1 MVDVI
6 CRRSLCIFMCFLYI
20 LDQISGPRYLRLLA
34 PKVTWFIMGTSR
46 LCLYWFRIALLV
58 FLSSKMSF
66 IKVGF
71 ILFSVLNISIE
82 RLRSLVKF
90 IVLLPA
96 SFRIDSY
103 EESQL
108 SCRKW
113 KALFCKDSTLFNHHL
128 VLLLVGGRGVGIGF
142 LLRNVTEIQG

>member
-1 MVDVI
+1 M
-6 CRRSLCIFMCFLYI
+6 
-20 LDQISGPRYLRLLA
+20 P
-34 PKVTWFIMGTSR
+34 
-46 LCLYWFRIALLV
+46 
-58 FLSSKMSF
+58 F

-108 SCRKW
+108 SCRK
-113 KALFCKDSTLFNHHL
+113 
-128 VLLLVGGRGVGIGF
+128 
-142 LLRNVTEIQG
+142 